1 MRQSAKRLISSLVS
15 LFFVIGAFIVFFDFL
30 QPKYGELVDL
40 KSQVES
46 KRIQLETE
54 QRIVGDVKKLVNT
67 FNSSA
72 NDRLQAGFSLPTS
85 TMAAEALAQ
94 IHGIAATNHMLTAQ
108 SYGVTVPQDQVT
120 SEDTRRQN
128 GQTVLSQPVVPISI
142 QARFIGS
149 YGEFK
154 GFLRNVETNVR
165 IFDVKSISIQ
175 PASKANQD
183 LYNFDIRVVAYY
195 QKIPVAPT
203 TSSTLK

>member
-46 KRIQLETE
+46 KRVQLESE
-54 QRIVGDVKKLVNT
+54 QKIVNDVKKLVNT
-67 FNSSA
+67 FNGAA
-72 NDRLQAGFSLPTS
+72 NDRVQAGFALPTS

-94 IHGIAATNHMLTAQ
+94 IHGIASTNHLLTAQ

-120 SEDTRRQN
+120 PEDARRQN
-128 GQTVLSQPVVPISI
+128 GQTVLAQPVVPVSI

-175 PASKANQD
+175 PASKSNQD
-183 LYNFDIRVVAYY
+183 LYNFDIRIVAYS
-195 QKIPVAPT
+195 QKPPAVAT
-203 TSSTLK
+203 TTIK